1 MKKSFN
7 RRVREFM
14 WANHGC
20 PLPNLYGD
28 DGELQCNEC
37 MIDFRRMKIVD
48 ILEKVSCKDKINDED
63 IDDEG
68 EENNHYERYGYK
80 L

>member
-1 MKKSFN
+1 MIIPY
-7 RRVREFM
+7 RG
-14 WANHGC
+14 W
-20 PLPNLYGD
+20 LP
-28 DGELQCNEC
+28 DGELDPPDPVGGEWHENEVTSEEEE
-37 MIDFRRMKIVD
+37 DY
-48 ILEKVSCKDKINDED
+48 DED